1 MRVIAV
7 QNPNTASTNG
17 LFTAIHMQIGALS
30 SFRTMGDIKFVRNN
44 GFEGKWYFT
53 ASTTAGSGTHA
64 DLIAFSNSDFTYK
77 GNNVW
82 HAGNDG
88 SSSGLDADLLDGY
101 HQTDFVRLAASSSSP
116 TNGTFAIGS
125 ASGRNFVQ
133 SHSSQPL
140 DLNPLG
146 NQVFINGSEAVR
158 NTGTWS
164 ISVTGTAGSETLA
177 TVTGRGAS
185 ASVEIVTSS
194 GFQGRFYRVS
204 EASANRG
211 GLYPY
216 NLILGS
222 GTDYSLGLFS
232 EGELYLASGGSATK
246 RFTMNSSGVANF
258 TGNLT
263 AANLSGT
270 NTGDQTN
277 ISGSSSTV
285 SHFASRTDSTSY
297 NVVWAAGN
305 PSHLYS
311 CDAVKI
317 QSSTGT
323 LTATTL
329 SSTNLS
335 ISDGNVELY
344 KYQTIDMSGGSFNT
358 SNYYPVIIGVPT
370 SGVTIQIQNNLN
382 SNVPSWSTHPSGF
395 SINLIWT
402 TNASGWGTTAINR
415 SVLQWTERFSNVTI
429 CGGINQMG
437 TSSQEV
443 VWLRGGGVYYF
454 IFSRNISGFASS
466 SNYTNPY
473 NTESANVS
481 ASIVN
486 SPWGQSIGRM
496 SYGEIYSPGDV
507 IAYSDAS
514 VKENIRPI
522 DNALER
528 VLSTRGVIYDRIDTQ
543 AKDNIGF
550 IAQEMEVK
558 NPELV
563 VTDES
568 GKKSVKY
575 QNTTALLIEAVKEL
589 NQKVEDQ
596 ALEIRSLKGLV
607 GSLLGKSLK

>member
-1 MRVIAV
+1 VAIPTKFVQGGGAARSTLGTTIAFTR
-7 QNPNTASTNG
+7 NTA
-17 LFTAIHMQIGALS
+17 FTANADL
-30 SFRTMGDIKFVRNN
+30 GDGERFFSIVN
-44 GFEGKWYFT
+44 E
-53 ASTTAGSGTHA
+53 STTAGAMTGVSFRINPSGTGSTNIML
-64 DLIAFSNSDFTYK
+64 DYKLVNNGSNNSTLYWTF
-77 GNNVW
+77 N
-82 HAGNDG
+82 
-88 SSSGLDADLLDGY
+88 SSGGFNDRMSLTSGGLL
-101 HQTDFVRLAASSSSP
+101 
-116 TNGTFAIGS
+116 
-125 ASGRNFVQ
+125 
-133 SHSSQPL
+133 
-140 DLNPLG
+140 
-146 NQVFINGSEAVR
+146 
-158 NTGTWS
+158 
-164 ISVTGTAGSETLA
+164 
-177 TVTGRGAS
+177 TVTS
-185 ASVEIVTSS
+185 TITTSD
-194 GFQGRFYRVS
+194 GFQGRFYRVN

-216 NLILGS
+216 NLVVGS

-232 EGELYLASGGSATK
+232 EGEIFLASGGSATK

-285 SHFASRTDSTSY
+285 SHFASRTDGTSY

-486 SPWGQSIGRM
+486 SPWSQSIGRM